1 MDWSAVMFG
10 NKDTLIKDIVELTLS
25 EDYVRALVGAPT
37 NKEEEFCICG
47 EELESCPE
55 SYVHMTS
62 GV

>member
-1 MDWSAVMFG
+1 MFG

-37 NKEEEFCICG
+37 KKEEELCICG